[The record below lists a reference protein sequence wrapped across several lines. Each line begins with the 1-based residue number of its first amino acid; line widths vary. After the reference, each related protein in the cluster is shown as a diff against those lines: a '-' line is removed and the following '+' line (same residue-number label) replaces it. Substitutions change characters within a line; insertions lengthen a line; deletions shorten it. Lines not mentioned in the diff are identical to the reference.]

1 MVLIGGSI
9 VPRLYSRQDIRKT
22 YELIQEHMRAKA
34 IIREHALNR
43 RDIREVA
50 LEGLDLSAVRRVLD
64 LGCGYGFFTEKLQG
78 RLHQGAHILGIDLV
92 DRENR
97 RVFLQTVKDIGYE
110 GEFVRSR
117 ADIIRSMDESSFD
130 MAIASYSLYFFPHL
144 VGAIARVLSPEGVF
158 IAVTHSKY
166 SLREVTSFVPRCMER
181 MGIVPP
187 IVIAI
192 PGGAAHAQRLA
203 ERLDGEFADVLVRQ
217 FPDGEVYVR
226 IDSPVVDREVVLVGG
241 LDQPGGKL
249 LPLLFPAAIA
259 RDLGATRV
267 GLVAPY
273 LTFMRQDARYHPG
286 EGVTAAYFAAL
297 MSRTVASQPA
307 SVRRSAMRWAT
318 SVVWPSP
325 VW

>member
-187 IVIAI
+187 GEIMINRLFRAFSLEEGEEMLSPFFGRVERVIY
-192 PGGAAHAQRLA
+192 
-203 ERLDGEFADVLVRQ
+203 END
-217 FPDGEVYVR
+217 
-226 IDSPVVDREVVLVGG
+226 
-241 LDQPGGKL
+241 
-249 LPLLFPAAIA
+249 LLFPLDRIGECI
-259 RDLGATRV
+259 DYLDKKKHLIFKEVMENHPQKV
-267 GLVAPY
+267 GDMVSYFNDMVFAY
-273 LTFMRQDARYHPG
+273 AKEHGRIVLTKDDAVFRCFRP
-286 EGVTAAYFAAL
+286 
-297 MSRTVASQPA
+297 
-307 SVRRSAMRWAT
+307 RRRG
-318 SVVWPSP
+318 
-325 VW
+325 

>member
-22 YELIQEHMRAKA
+22 YELIQEHMRTKA

-50 LEGLDLSAVRRVLD
+50 LEGLDLSGVRRVLD

-187 IVIAI
+187 GEIMINRLFRAFSLEEGEEMLSPFFGRVERVIY
-192 PGGAAHAQRLA
+192 
-203 ERLDGEFADVLVRQ
+203 END
-217 FPDGEVYVR
+217 
-226 IDSPVVDREVVLVGG
+226 
-241 LDQPGGKL
+241 
-249 LPLLFPAAIA
+249 LLFPLDRIGECI
-259 RDLGATRV
+259 DYLDKKKHLIFKEVMENHPQKV
-267 GLVAPY
+267 GDMVSYFNDMVFAY
-273 LTFMRQDARYHPG
+273 AKEHGRIVLTKDDAVFRCFRP
-286 EGVTAAYFAAL
+286 
-297 MSRTVASQPA
+297 
-307 SVRRSAMRWAT
+307 RRRG
-318 SVVWPSP
+318 
-325 VW
+325 

>member
-92 DRENR
+92 DRGNR

-187 IVIAI
+187 GEIMINRLFRAFSLEEGEEMLSPFFGRVERVIY
-192 PGGAAHAQRLA
+192 
-203 ERLDGEFADVLVRQ
+203 END
-217 FPDGEVYVR
+217 
-226 IDSPVVDREVVLVGG
+226 
-241 LDQPGGKL
+241 
-249 LPLLFPAAIA
+249 LLFPLDRIGECI
-259 RDLGATRV
+259 DYLDKKKHLIFKEVMENHPQKV
-267 GLVAPY
+267 GDMVSYFNDMVFAY
-273 LTFMRQDARYHPG
+273 AKEHGRIVLTKDDAVFRCFRP
-286 EGVTAAYFAAL
+286 
-297 MSRTVASQPA
+297 
-307 SVRRSAMRWAT
+307 RRRG
-318 SVVWPSP
+318 
-325 VW
+325 

>member
-22 YELIQEHMRAKA
+22 YELIQEHMRTKA

-50 LEGLDLSAVRRVLD
+50 LEGLDLSGVRRVLD

-158 IAVTHSKY
+158 VAVTHSKY

-187 IVIAI
+187 GEIMINRLFRAFSLEEGEEMLSPFFGRVERVIY
-192 PGGAAHAQRLA
+192 
-203 ERLDGEFADVLVRQ
+203 END
-217 FPDGEVYVR
+217 
-226 IDSPVVDREVVLVGG
+226 
-241 LDQPGGKL
+241 
-249 LPLLFPAAIA
+249 LLFPLDRIGECI
-259 RDLGATRV
+259 DYLDKKKHLIFKEVMENHPQKV
-267 GLVAPY
+267 GDMVSYFNDMVFAY
-273 LTFMRQDARYHPG
+273 AKEHGRIVLTKDDAVFRCFRP
-286 EGVTAAYFAAL
+286 
-297 MSRTVASQPA
+297 
-307 SVRRSAMRWAT
+307 RRRG
-318 SVVWPSP
+318 
-325 VW
+325 

>member
-1 MVLIGGSI
+1 
-9 VPRLYSRQDIRKT
+9 
-22 YELIQEHMRAKA
+22 MRAKA

-187 IVIAI
+187 GEIMINRLFRAFSLEEGEEMLSPFFGRVERVIY
-192 PGGAAHAQRLA
+192 
-203 ERLDGEFADVLVRQ
+203 END
-217 FPDGEVYVR
+217 
-226 IDSPVVDREVVLVGG
+226 
-241 LDQPGGKL
+241 
-249 LPLLFPAAIA
+249 LLFPLDRIGECI
-259 RDLGATRV
+259 DYLDKKKHLIFKEVMENHPQKV
-267 GLVAPY
+267 GDMVSYFNDMVFAY
-273 LTFMRQDARYHPG
+273 AKEHGRIVLTKDDAVFRCFRP
-286 EGVTAAYFAAL
+286 
-297 MSRTVASQPA
+297 
-307 SVRRSAMRWAT
+307 RRRG
-318 SVVWPSP
+318 
-325 VW
+325 

>member
-22 YELIQEHMRAKA
+22 YELIQEHMRTKA

-158 IAVTHSKY
+158 VAVTHSKY

-187 IVIAI
+187 GEIMINRLFRAFSLEEGEEMLSPFFGRVERVIY
-192 PGGAAHAQRLA
+192 
-203 ERLDGEFADVLVRQ
+203 END
-217 FPDGEVYVR
+217 
-226 IDSPVVDREVVLVGG
+226 
-241 LDQPGGKL
+241 
-249 LPLLFPAAIA
+249 LLFPLDRIGECI
-259 RDLGATRV
+259 DYLDKKKHLIFKEVMENHPQKV
-267 GLVAPY
+267 GDMVSYFNDMVFAY
-273 LTFMRQDARYHPG
+273 AKEHGRIVLTKDDAVFRCFRP
-286 EGVTAAYFAAL
+286 
-297 MSRTVASQPA
+297 
-307 SVRRSAMRWAT
+307 RRRG
-318 SVVWPSP
+318 
-325 VW
+325 

>member
-9 VPRLYSRQDIRKT
+9 VPRLYPRQDIRKT
-22 YELIQEHMRAKA
+22 YELIQEHMRTKA

-187 IVIAI
+187 GEIMINRLFRAFSLEEGEEMLSPFFGRVERVIY
-192 PGGAAHAQRLA
+192 
-203 ERLDGEFADVLVRQ
+203 END
-217 FPDGEVYVR
+217 
-226 IDSPVVDREVVLVGG
+226 
-241 LDQPGGKL
+241 
-249 LPLLFPAAIA
+249 LLFPLDRIGECI
-259 RDLGATRV
+259 DYLDKKKHLIFKEVMENHPQKV
-267 GLVAPY
+267 GDMVSYFNDMVFAY
-273 LTFMRQDARYHPG
+273 AKEHGRIVLTKDDAVFRCFRP
-286 EGVTAAYFAAL
+286 
-297 MSRTVASQPA
+297 
-307 SVRRSAMRWAT
+307 RRRG
-318 SVVWPSP
+318 
-325 VW
+325 

>member
-50 LEGLDLSAVRRVLD
+50 LEVLDLSAVRRVLD

-187 IVIAI
+187 GEIMINRLFRAFSLEEGEEMLSPFFGRVERVIY
-192 PGGAAHAQRLA
+192 
-203 ERLDGEFADVLVRQ
+203 END
-217 FPDGEVYVR
+217 
-226 IDSPVVDREVVLVGG
+226 
-241 LDQPGGKL
+241 
-249 LPLLFPAAIA
+249 LLFPLDRIGECI
-259 RDLGATRV
+259 DYLDKKKHLIFKEVMENHPQKV
-267 GLVAPY
+267 GDMVSYFNDMVFAY
-273 LTFMRQDARYHPG
+273 AKEHGRIVLTKDDAVFRCFRP
-286 EGVTAAYFAAL
+286 
-297 MSRTVASQPA
+297 
-307 SVRRSAMRWAT
+307 RRRG
-318 SVVWPSP
+318 
-325 VW
+325 

>member
-50 LEGLDLSAVRRVLD
+50 LEGLDLSGVRRVLD

-158 IAVTHSKY
+158 VAVTHSKY

-187 IVIAI
+187 GEIMINRLFRAFSLEEGEEMLSPFFGRVERVIY
-192 PGGAAHAQRLA
+192 
-203 ERLDGEFADVLVRQ
+203 END
-217 FPDGEVYVR
+217 
-226 IDSPVVDREVVLVGG
+226 
-241 LDQPGGKL
+241 
-249 LPLLFPAAIA
+249 LLFPLDRIGECI
-259 RDLGATRV
+259 DYLDKKKHLIFKEVMENHPQKV
-267 GLVAPY
+267 GDMVSYFNDMVFAY
-273 LTFMRQDARYHPG
+273 AKEHGRIVLTKDDAVFRCFRP
-286 EGVTAAYFAAL
+286 
-297 MSRTVASQPA
+297 
-307 SVRRSAMRWAT
+307 RRRG
-318 SVVWPSP
+318 
-325 VW
+325 

>member
-22 YELIQEHMRAKA
+22 YELIQEHMRTKA

-187 IVIAI
+187 GEIMINRLFRAFSLEEGEEMLSPFFGRVERVIY
-192 PGGAAHAQRLA
+192 
-203 ERLDGEFADVLVRQ
+203 END
-217 FPDGEVYVR
+217 
-226 IDSPVVDREVVLVGG
+226 
-241 LDQPGGKL
+241 
-249 LPLLFPAAIA
+249 LLFPLDRIGECI
-259 RDLGATRV
+259 DYLDKKKHLIFKEVMENHPQKV
-267 GLVAPY
+267 GDMVSYFNDMVFAY
-273 LTFMRQDARYHPG
+273 AKEHGRIVLTKDDAVFRCFRP
-286 EGVTAAYFAAL
+286 
-297 MSRTVASQPA
+297 
-307 SVRRSAMRWAT
+307 RRRG
-318 SVVWPSP
+318 
-325 VW
+325 

>member
-50 LEGLDLSAVRRVLD
+50 LEGLDLSGVRRVLD

-187 IVIAI
+187 GEIMINRLFRAFSLEEGEEMLSPFFGRVERVIY
-192 PGGAAHAQRLA
+192 
-203 ERLDGEFADVLVRQ
+203 END
-217 FPDGEVYVR
+217 
-226 IDSPVVDREVVLVGG
+226 
-241 LDQPGGKL
+241 
-249 LPLLFPAAIA
+249 LLFPLDRIGECI
-259 RDLGATRV
+259 DYLDKKKHLIFKEVMENHPQKV
-267 GLVAPY
+267 GDMVSYFNDMVFAY
-273 LTFMRQDARYHPG
+273 AKEHGRIVLTKDDAVFRCFRP
-286 EGVTAAYFAAL
+286 
-297 MSRTVASQPA
+297 
-307 SVRRSAMRWAT
+307 RRRG
-318 SVVWPSP
+318 
-325 VW
+325 

>member
-158 IAVTHSKY
+158 VAVTHSKY

-187 IVIAI
+187 AEIMINRLFRAFSLEEGEEMLSPFFGRVERVIY
-192 PGGAAHAQRLA
+192 
-203 ERLDGEFADVLVRQ
+203 END
-217 FPDGEVYVR
+217 
-226 IDSPVVDREVVLVGG
+226 
-241 LDQPGGKL
+241 
-249 LPLLFPAAIA
+249 LLFPLDRIGECI
-259 RDLGATRV
+259 DYLDKKKHLIFKEVMENHPQKV
-267 GLVAPY
+267 GDMVSYFNDMVFAY
-273 LTFMRQDARYHPG
+273 AKEHGRIVLTKDDAVFRCFRP
-286 EGVTAAYFAAL
+286 
-297 MSRTVASQPA
+297 
-307 SVRRSAMRWAT
+307 RRRG
-318 SVVWPSP
+318 
-325 VW
+325 

>member
-9 VPRLYSRQDIRKT
+9 VPRLYPRQDIRKT

-187 IVIAI
+187 GEIMINRLFRAFSLEEGEEMLSPFFGRVERVIY
-192 PGGAAHAQRLA
+192 
-203 ERLDGEFADVLVRQ
+203 END
-217 FPDGEVYVR
+217 
-226 IDSPVVDREVVLVGG
+226 
-241 LDQPGGKL
+241 
-249 LPLLFPAAIA
+249 LLFPLDRIGECI
-259 RDLGATRV
+259 DYLDKKKHLIFKEVMENHPQKV
-267 GLVAPY
+267 GDMVSYFNDMVFAY
-273 LTFMRQDARYHPG
+273 AKEHGRIVLTKDDAVFRCFRP
-286 EGVTAAYFAAL
+286 
-297 MSRTVASQPA
+297 
-307 SVRRSAMRWAT
+307 RRRG
-318 SVVWPSP
+318 
-325 VW
+325 

>member
-22 YELIQEHMRAKA
+22 YELIQEHMRTKA

-158 IAVTHSKY
+158 VAVTHSKY

-187 IVIAI
+187 AEIMINRLFRAFSLEEGEEMLSPFFGRVERVIY
-192 PGGAAHAQRLA
+192 
-203 ERLDGEFADVLVRQ
+203 END
-217 FPDGEVYVR
+217 
-226 IDSPVVDREVVLVGG
+226 
-241 LDQPGGKL
+241 
-249 LPLLFPAAIA
+249 LLFPLDRIGECI
-259 RDLGATRV
+259 DYLDKKKHLIFKEVMENHPQKV
-267 GLVAPY
+267 GDMVSYFNDMVFAY
-273 LTFMRQDARYHPG
+273 AKEHGRIVLTKDDAVFRCFRP
-286 EGVTAAYFAAL
+286 
-297 MSRTVASQPA
+297 
-307 SVRRSAMRWAT
+307 RRRG
-318 SVVWPSP
+318 
-325 VW
+325 

>member
-187 IVIAI
+187 AEIMINRLFRAFSLEEGEEMLSPFFGRVERVIY
-192 PGGAAHAQRLA
+192 
-203 ERLDGEFADVLVRQ
+203 END
-217 FPDGEVYVR
+217 
-226 IDSPVVDREVVLVGG
+226 
-241 LDQPGGKL
+241 
-249 LPLLFPAAIA
+249 LLFPLDRIGECI
-259 RDLGATRV
+259 DYLDKKKHLIFKEVMENHPQKV
-267 GLVAPY
+267 GDMVSYFNDMVFAY
-273 LTFMRQDARYHPG
+273 AKEHGRIVLTKDDAVFRCFRP
-286 EGVTAAYFAAL
+286 
-297 MSRTVASQPA
+297 
-307 SVRRSAMRWAT
+307 RRRG
-318 SVVWPSP
+318 
-325 VW
+325 

>member
-1 MVLIGGSI
+1 M
-9 VPRLYSRQDIRKT
+9 PRLYSRQDIRKT
-22 YELIQEHMRAKA
+22 YELIQEHMRTKA

-50 LEGLDLSAVRRVLD
+50 LEGLDLSGVRRVLD

-158 IAVTHSKY
+158 VAVTHSKY

-187 IVIAI
+187 AEIMINRLFRAFSLEEGEEMLSPFFGRVERVIY
-192 PGGAAHAQRLA
+192 
-203 ERLDGEFADVLVRQ
+203 END
-217 FPDGEVYVR
+217 
-226 IDSPVVDREVVLVGG
+226 
-241 LDQPGGKL
+241 
-249 LPLLFPAAIA
+249 LLFPLDRIGECI
-259 RDLGATRV
+259 DYLDKKKHLIFKEVMENHPQKV
-267 GLVAPY
+267 GDMVSYFNDMVFAY
-273 LTFMRQDARYHPG
+273 AKEHGRIVLTKDDAVFRCFRP
-286 EGVTAAYFAAL
+286 
-297 MSRTVASQPA
+297 
-307 SVRRSAMRWAT
+307 RRRG
-318 SVVWPSP
+318 
-325 VW
+325 

>member
-22 YELIQEHMRAKA
+22 YELIQEHMRTKA

-50 LEGLDLSAVRRVLD
+50 LEGLDLSGVRRVLD

-187 IVIAI
+187 AEIMINRLFRAFSLEEGEEMLSPFFGRVERVIY
-192 PGGAAHAQRLA
+192 
-203 ERLDGEFADVLVRQ
+203 END
-217 FPDGEVYVR
+217 
-226 IDSPVVDREVVLVGG
+226 
-241 LDQPGGKL
+241 
-249 LPLLFPAAIA
+249 LLFPLDRIGECI
-259 RDLGATRV
+259 DYLDKKKHLIFKEVMENHPQKV
-267 GLVAPY
+267 GDMVSYFNDMVFAY
-273 LTFMRQDARYHPG
+273 AKEHGRIVLTKDDAVFRCFRP
-286 EGVTAAYFAAL
+286 
-297 MSRTVASQPA
+297 
-307 SVRRSAMRWAT
+307 RRRG
-318 SVVWPSP
+318 
-325 VW
+325 

>member
-22 YELIQEHMRAKA
+22 YELIQEHMRTKA

-50 LEGLDLSAVRRVLD
+50 LEGLDLSGVRRVLD

-158 IAVTHSKY
+158 VAVTHSKY

-187 IVIAI
+187 AEIMINRLFRAFSLEEGEEMLSPFFGRVERVIY
-192 PGGAAHAQRLA
+192 
-203 ERLDGEFADVLVRQ
+203 END
-217 FPDGEVYVR
+217 
-226 IDSPVVDREVVLVGG
+226 
-241 LDQPGGKL
+241 
-249 LPLLFPAAIA
+249 LLFPLDRIGECI
-259 RDLGATRV
+259 DYLDKKKHLIFKEVMENHPQKV
-267 GLVAPY
+267 GDMVSYFNDMVFAY
-273 LTFMRQDARYHPG
+273 AKEHGRIVLTKDDAVFRCFRP
-286 EGVTAAYFAAL
+286 
-297 MSRTVASQPA
+297 
-307 SVRRSAMRWAT
+307 RRRG
-318 SVVWPSP
+318 
-325 VW
+325 

>member
-158 IAVTHSKY
+158 VAVTHSKY

-187 IVIAI
+187 GEIMINRLFRAFSLEEGEEMLSPFFGRVERVIY
-192 PGGAAHAQRLA
+192 
-203 ERLDGEFADVLVRQ
+203 END
-217 FPDGEVYVR
+217 
-226 IDSPVVDREVVLVGG
+226 
-241 LDQPGGKL
+241 
-249 LPLLFPAAIA
+249 LLFPLDRIGECI
-259 RDLGATRV
+259 DYLDKKKHLIFKEVMENHPQKV
-267 GLVAPY
+267 GDMVSYFNDMVFAY
-273 LTFMRQDARYHPG
+273 AKEHGRIVLTKDDAVFRCFRP
-286 EGVTAAYFAAL
+286 
-297 MSRTVASQPA
+297 
-307 SVRRSAMRWAT
+307 RRRG
-318 SVVWPSP
+318 
-325 VW
+325 

>member
-1 MVLIGGSI
+1 M
-9 VPRLYSRQDIRKT
+9 
-22 YELIQEHMRAKA
+22 
-34 IIREHALNR
+34 
-43 RDIREVA
+43 A

-187 IVIAI
+187 GEIMINRLFRAFSLEEGEEMLSPFFGRVERVIY
-192 PGGAAHAQRLA
+192 
-203 ERLDGEFADVLVRQ
+203 END
-217 FPDGEVYVR
+217 
-226 IDSPVVDREVVLVGG
+226 
-241 LDQPGGKL
+241 
-249 LPLLFPAAIA
+249 LLFPLDRIGECI
-259 RDLGATRV
+259 DYLDKKKHLIFKEVMENHPQKV
-267 GLVAPY
+267 GDMVSYFNDMVFAY
-273 LTFMRQDARYHPG
+273 AKEHGRIVLTKDDAVFRCFRP
-286 EGVTAAYFAAL
+286 
-297 MSRTVASQPA
+297 
-307 SVRRSAMRWAT
+307 RRRG
-318 SVVWPSP
+318 
-325 VW
+325 